1 MKVNLKIKEDNT
13 VQTVQHE
20 IEEANILQVTDA
32 VKVIKDIFVSVN
44 ESEQLQALLAELF
57 DEVQNNK
64 DKQVEE
70 VGLMMLQR
78 AVGAMDLLLVEIP
91 EKALKLLSVLSDVE
105 YDTLVRQKPEEV
117 FDIYDAVIKEND
129 IEKLIKRA
137 KKSLALTKAQVKVMN
152 LFPKAKQTE
161 QNQA

>member
-117 FDIYDAVIKEND
+117 IDIYDAVIKEND